1 MDITHILLNNAELGK
16 IAKEQRAGEF
26 QVWETGLHN
35 PSFAMFAKQCG
46 GHGARVTA
54 AHELDA
60 AFATALAVKGP
71 SLVEIVTDPELV

>member
-1 MDITHILLNNAELGK
+1 
-16 IAKEQRAGEF
+16 
-26 QVWETGLHN
+26 
-35 PSFAMFAKQCG
+35 MFAKQCG

-60 AFATALAVKGP
+60 AVATALAVKGP